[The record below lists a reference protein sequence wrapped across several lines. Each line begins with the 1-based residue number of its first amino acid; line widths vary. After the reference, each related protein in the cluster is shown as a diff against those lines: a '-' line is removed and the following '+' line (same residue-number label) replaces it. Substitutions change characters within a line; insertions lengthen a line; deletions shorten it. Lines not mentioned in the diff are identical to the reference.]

1 MATAAALTISNS
13 GGQSVI
19 SGTPAYMS
27 PEQLSGDPAT
37 PASDVFAFG
46 LLLFELSTAER
57 ALPGAH
63 MGEILNRL
71 DNPQLAVELAA
82 AMPSAWRAV
91 AESMLARNP
100 ALRPT
105 MSDVLAQLEV
115 AEF

>member
-1 MATAAALTISNS
+1 M
-13 GGQSVI
+13 I

-46 LLLFELSTAER
+46 LLLFELATAER
-57 ALPGAH
+57 ALPDSH
-63 MGEILNRL
+63 LGEILKRL
-71 DNPQLAVELAA
+71 DNPHLAVELAA

-100 ALRPT
+100 ARRPT
-105 MSDVLAQLEV
+105 MSEVLAQLEV